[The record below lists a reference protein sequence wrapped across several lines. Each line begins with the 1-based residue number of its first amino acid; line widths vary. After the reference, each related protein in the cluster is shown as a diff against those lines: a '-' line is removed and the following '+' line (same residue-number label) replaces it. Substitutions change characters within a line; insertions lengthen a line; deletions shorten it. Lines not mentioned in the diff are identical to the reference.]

1 MKNYPNGS
9 YYMLNCILENLVGKT
24 NYEVVGT
31 LNVIYQSLDE
41 NQKCSKISKEEIIG
55 LKKLIMEVVTDLNK
69 QPMNN
74 IYESNNVP
82 TYSFE
87 EELKYCL

>member
-9 YYMLNCILENLVGKT
+9 YYMLQSILENLVGKS

-31 LNVIYQSLDE
+31 LHAIYQSL
-41 NQKCSKISKEEIIG
+41 NNKQQCSKVTKEEVEG
-55 LKKLIMEVVTDLNK
+55 LKKLIMEVISNLNK
-69 QPMNN
+69 TSMKS
-74 IYESNNVP
+74 IYQLNDIP
-82 TYSFE
+82 KCSFE